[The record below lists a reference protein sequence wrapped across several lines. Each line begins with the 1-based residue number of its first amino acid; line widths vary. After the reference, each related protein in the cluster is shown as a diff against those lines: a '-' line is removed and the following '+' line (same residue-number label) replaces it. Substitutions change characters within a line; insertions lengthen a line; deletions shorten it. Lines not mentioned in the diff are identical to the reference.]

1 MKKVFFTLAVL
12 FSVSMAYSQWS
23 FEKVSNGFD
32 DPYRIAYT
40 SANNSAI
47 LKLEN
52 VDESI
57 FFYIQGGYYCD
68 DYPSVDLVFVINGE
82 NIKYNIEGMK
92 NDKNDVVFFTTD
104 LVNNEMF
111 DSFKKCSV
119 LKVRINETYCDTD
132 TYSFN
137 MSKSTSAVNFI
148 IGK

>member
-23 FEKVSNGFD
+23 YELIKNDFD

-52 VDESI
+52 VDGSI

-68 DYPSVDLVFVINGE
+68 DYPSIDLVFVVNGE

-92 NDKNDVVFFTTD
+92 NDKNDVVFFTSD

-119 LKVRINETYCDTD
+119 LKVRINETYCDSD

-137 MSKSTSAVNFI
+137 MSKSTSAVTFI

>member
-1 MKKVFFTLAVL
+1 
-12 FSVSMAYSQWS
+12 
-23 FEKVSNGFD
+23 
-32 DPYRIAYT
+32 
-40 SANNSAI
+40 
-47 LKLEN
+47 
-52 VDESI
+52 
-57 FFYIQGGYYCD
+57 
-68 DYPSVDLVFVINGE
+68 VDLVFVINGE

>member
-1 MKKVFFTLAVL
+1 MKKLFFTLAVL

-23 FEKVSNGFD
+23 YELIKNDFD

-52 VDESI
+52 VDGSI

-68 DYPSVDLVFVINGE
+68 DYPSVDLVFVVNGE

-92 NDKNDVVFFTTD
+92 NDKNDVVFFTSD

-119 LKVRINETYCDTD
+119 LKVRINETYCDSD

-137 MSKSTSAVNFI
+137 MSKSTSAVTFI

>member
-1 MKKVFFTLAVL
+1 MKKLFFTLAVL

-23 FEKVSNGFD
+23 YELIKNDFD

-52 VDESI
+52 VDGSI

-68 DYPSVDLVFVINGE
+68 DYPSVDLVFVVNGE

-92 NDKNDVVFFTTD
+92 NDKNDVVFFTSD

-119 LKVRINETYCDTD
+119 LKVRINETYCDSD

-137 MSKSTSAVNFI
+137 MSKSTSAVTFV

>member
-1 MKKVFFTLAVL
+1 MKKLFFTLAVL

-23 FEKVSNGFD
+23 YELIKNDFD

-40 SANNSAI
+40 SPNNSAI

-52 VDESI
+52 VDGSI

-68 DYPSVDLVFVINGE
+68 ESPSVDLVFVVNGV
-82 NIKYNIEGMK
+82 NIRYTIIGMR
-92 NDKNDVVFFTTD
+92 NDKNDVVFFTSD
-104 LVNNEMF
+104 LVNHEIY

-119 LKVRINETYCDTD
+119 LKVRINESYCDSD

-137 MSKSTSAVNFI
+137 MSKSTSAVTFI

>member
-1 MKKVFFTLAVL
+1 MKKLFFTLVIL

-23 FEKVSNGFD
+23 YELIKNDFD

-52 VDESI
+52 VDGSI

-68 DYPSVDLVFVINGE
+68 EYPSVDLVFVVNGV
-82 NIKYNIEGMK
+82 NVKYTIEGMK
-92 NDKNDVVFFTTD
+92 NDKNDVVFFTGD
-104 LVNNEMF
+104 LVNNEIF

-119 LKVRINETYCDTD
+119 LKVRINESYCDSE

-137 MSKSTSAVNFI
+137 MSKSTSAVTFI

>member
-1 MKKVFFTLAVL
+1 MKNIFFTIIL
-12 FSVSMAYSQWS
+12 FSCISVAHSQWS
-23 FEKVSNGFD
+23 FENISNGFD

-40 SANNSAI
+40 SANNGAI

-52 VDESI
+52 VDGSV
-57 FFYIQGGYYCD
+57 FFYIQGSYFCD
-68 DYPSVDLVFVINGE
+68 DYPSVDLVFLVNGV
-82 NIKYNIEGMK
+82 NFKYTIDGIK
-92 NDKNDVVFFTTD
+92 NDKNNVVFFTSD

-119 LKVRINETYCDTD
+119 LKVRVNESFCDTE
-132 TYSFN
+132 TFTFN

>member
-23 FEKVSNGFD
+23 YERIANDFD

-52 VDESI
+52 VDGSI

-68 DYPSVDLVFVINGE
+68 DYPSVDLVFVVNGE

-92 NDKNDVVFFTTD
+92 NDKNDVVFFTSD

-119 LKVRINETYCDTD
+119 LKVRINETYCDSD

-137 MSKSTSAVNFI
+137 MSKSTSAVTFI